1 MVMVEDTA
9 AFPIEALVQLV
20 ADALD
25 RAGVE
30 QTNGQVSV
38 APTERTLRYYRT
50 RGLLDPPAGHR
61 GRTALYVR
69 RHVLQVLAIKRL
81 QAADMPLHEVQQRLL
96 GRSDADLAEIAG
108 VDPFTIIG
116 TPGPTPAPTARG
128 FWTHR
133 PAVAAATPT
142 APPVFQRITGLQLD
156 SGVRL
161 TFPATRELTES
172 DRAALTA
179 ALAGVVTCL
188 RERRLV
194 PDQLDI
200 ERTTP

>member
-1 MVMVEDTA
+1 MA

-81 QAADMPLHEVQQRLL
+81 QAADVPLHEVQQRLV
-96 GRSDADLAEIAG
+96 GRSDAELAGIAG
-108 VDPFTIIG
+108 VDLSTIERSEEASR
-116 TPGPTPAPTARG
+116 PVSVTAATRG

-133 PAVAAATPT
+133 PAVAAGETT
-142 APPVFQRITGLQLD
+142 APPTFHRIAGLQLD

-172 DRAALTA
+172 DRDALTA

-188 RERRLV
+188 HERRLV
-194 PDQLDI
+194 ADQLDT